1 MVFNAFERMVAFRY
15 LRARR
20 QEGFVSV
27 IAIFSLL
34 GIALGV
40 ATLIIV
46 MSVMNGFRVEF
57 VGRII
62 GINGHLG
69 VYPNGG
75 VITGFDDLDR
85 KIRQVPGVVA
95 VRPLV
100 EGQVLASTPRTS
112 AGVLVRGMRAEDIA
126 SQPLLASHIDPAA
139 LKDFSN
145 DSVILGSRLA
155 YRLGLRPGDSITL
168 LSPNGN
174 ATAFGTVPRIK
185 SYKIA
190 GTFDVGMYEYDNNYI
205 LMPLPAAQLFF
216 MTGQGVSSLEVFAA
230 NPDNL
235 DAQRRAIAG
244 ITGPNTRIFDWR
256 QSNVS
261 FMNAV
266 EIERNVMFLIL
277 ALIIVVAAFNIIS
290 GMIMLVK
297 DKGRDIA
304 ILRTMGATRGM
315 VLRIF
320 MLAGSSIGFV
330 GTFAGFVLGVEFA
343 THIEEIRHFV
353 QDVVG
358 VDVFNAEI
366 YFFTRIPA
374 QVYPSDVITVVAM
387 AFGLSFL
394 ATLYP
399 AWRAARLDP
408 VEALRYE

>member
-1 MVFNAFERMVAFRY
+1 MVFNTFERMVAFRY

-46 MSVMNGFRVEF
+46 MSVMNGFRAEF

-75 VITGFDDLDR
+75 VIANFDELDQ

-112 AGVLVRGMRAEDIA
+112 TGVLVRGMRPEDIA
-126 SQPLLASHIDPAA
+126 SQPLLGQHIDPAA
-139 LKDFSN
+139 LKEFSD
-145 DSVILGSRLA
+145 DSVILGTRLA

-185 SYKIA
+185 SYRIV

-216 MTGQGVSSLEVFAA
+216 KTGTGVTSLEVFAA

-235 DAQRRAIAG
+235 DAQRREIAE
-244 ITGPNTRIFDWR
+244 ITGPNTRIYDWR

-277 ALIIVVAAFNIIS
+277 TLIILVAAFNIIS
-290 GMIMLVK
+290 GMIMMVK

-315 VLRIF
+315 ILRIF
-320 MLAGSSIGFV
+320 MLSGSSIGFV
-330 GTFAGFVLGVEFA
+330 GTLAGFVIGVEFA

-358 VDVFNAEI
+358 IDVFNAEI

-374 QVYPSDVITVVAM
+374 QVYPSDVISVVGM